1 MAAVASGNPIVDC
14 RLSICDCGSGDGAI
28 RPTADQLPKIV
39 RGHFELES
47 FENEA
52 EIIRRPLI
60 LRTRPE

>member
-1 MAAVASGNPIVDC
+1 MFGQYHLTYLDYSQVSQEWALMPLSSDGKTVDI
-14 RLSICDCGSGDGAI
+14 S
-28 RPTADQLPKIV
+28 
-39 RGHFELES
+39 FELES

>member
-1 MAAVASGNPIVDC
+1 MPLSSDGKTVDMA
-14 RLSICDCGSGDGAI
+14 
-28 RPTADQLPKIV
+28 
-39 RGHFELES
+39 FELKT